1 MTSIVTENGC
11 TSPQPQIARINWM
24 ASDSAPGERIN
35 LFSLVTYL
43 PEPLAGFIDRLRQE
57 LVPGCSLRAHVTH
70 LVPRPL
76 RDPQLASEQ
85 IRETL
90 RLFIPFEVALND
102 VGIFTATSVVHI
114 TLASGFA
121 EMLKLHEVLN
131 MGAAHFDEP
140 FPYHPHVTLAQQI
153 SPAQVPAVFELSH
166 YRWAEFK
173 HRRAFV
179 VDRATFVQSTR
190 FNTWI
195 DLEESPLG
203 R

>member
-1 MTSIVTENGC
+1 MGG
-11 TSPQPQIARINWM
+11 M
-24 ASDSAPGERIN
+24 ASDPPPGERIN

-76 RDPQLASEQ
+76 RDPQLASEE
-85 IRETL
+85 IREAL
-90 RLFIPFEVALND
+90 REFRPFEIQLSD
-102 VGIFTATSVVHI
+102 VGIFTITSVVH
-114 TLASGFA
+114 LALSKGFD
-121 EMLKLHEVLN
+121 EMLKMHEALN
-131 MGAAHFDEP
+131 TGAAHFDEP

-153 SPAQVPAVFELSH
+153 SPAQVPAVFELAH
-166 YRWAEFK
+166 YRWAEFT

-179 VDRATFVQSTR
+179 VNRATFVQGTR

-195 DLEESPLG
+195 DLDEHLLG
-203 R
+203 G